1 MVDLDFISQNA
12 TIISTVLI
20 IGSMAYAG
28 ITVFARWI
36 AGKFLAKLQQ
46 QIDNSKI
53 EVNKSL
59 KAQEDLL
66 YDTTAKFDV
75 TITKLGT
82 SFNIIE
88 KGIDSMHS
96 EIKDV
101 KKDVHDVGNRV
112 NDHLVKSAI
121 KWTELDN
128 KLVYHDNKF
137 DHLQDKF
144 SNFMNRQDTE
154 QRNYRQQPNQKHKY
168 K

>member
-101 KKDVHDVGNRV
+101 
-112 NDHLVKSAI
+112 
-121 KWTELDN
+121 
-128 KLVYHDNKF
+128 
-137 DHLQDKF
+137 
-144 SNFMNRQDTE
+144 
-154 QRNYRQQPNQKHKY
+154 
-168 K
+168 

>member
-1 MVDLDFISQNA
+1 MS
-12 TIISTVLI
+12 
-20 IGSMAYAG
+20 YAG

-36 AGKFLAKLQQ
+36 AGRFLAKLQKTV
-46 QIDNSKI
+46 DDTKD

-96 EIKDV
+96 EIKEV
-101 KKDVHDVGNRV
+101 KEDLHEINNKV

-121 KWTELDN
+121 KWTDLDN
-128 KLVYHDNKF
+128 KIAYHDNKF
-137 DHLQDKF
+137 DSLHDKF
-144 SNFMNRQDTE
+144 SGFMNRQDRE
-154 QRNYRQQPNQKHKY
+154 QRKGTNRKNNSNGRNK
-168 K
+168 